1 MPVAS
6 RAIWQASWTLRML
19 TCWAGVAAREQPL
32 GAGTLGLPVDPQQVE
47 QLWREHNQARF
58 AALAVGDAQRH
69 ARAVDIA
76 HAQGDDFEDT
86 QAGGIGG
93 DQHGAHLAVGDGREE
108 PAHLLDAEHGR
119 QLMRPPL
126 QRQLGQHP
134 VPLQHDRVEEAQGG
148 DVDVEI
154 RRRDLPL
161 DQMLQ
166 VIPQLLRPNI
176 RRRRPDMADET
187 AHGE

>member
-1 MPVAS
+1 LDAADADVLG
-6 RAIWQASWTLRML
+6 R
-19 TCWAGVAAREQPL
+19 VAAREQPL
-32 GAGTLGLPVDPQQVE
+32 GAGTLGLPVGPQQVE
-47 QLWREHNQARF
+47 QLRREHDQARF

-69 ARAVDIA
+69 ARTVDIA

-93 DQHGAHLAVGDGREE
+93 DQHGAHLAVGDGREK

-134 VPLQHDRVEEAQGG
+134 VPLQHDHVEETQGG

-154 RRRDLPL
+154 RGRDVPP
-161 DQMLQ
+161 DQVVQ
-166 VIPQLLRPNI
+166 VIPELLRPNI
-176 RRRRPDMADET
+176 RRRHADVASKT
-187 AHGE
+187 AHSEQIVALRVG